1 MTTEKPKCDCGCN
14 TPVASKPLAM
24 LRFLSGRFK
33 HAGVAE
39 AVASIYAR
47 DIDLILK
54 EFDATTHESE
64 KEDITPQDLIDAK
77 RYRFLQEQGAMW
89 FTGKHAWRSSHRLDI
104 EIDKAMRE
112 HECASRSAATP
123 SNNHRQDEKK
133 KS

>member
-1 MTTEKPKCDCGCN
+1 
-14 TPVASKPLAM
+14 M